1 MQKIVIYLSLSLLHL
16 LACTSNSNPSPDLQ
30 QIRQDVQKTEAAF
43 AAMAKEKGVGAA
55 FTYYAAEEAVISR
68 NNRLIQGKEAISAY
82 FAQYFDPAATLE
94 WTTEFVEVSSSGDL
108 AYTYGPYTFKVK
120 DPQGQE
126 SVNQGY
132 FHTVWKKQA
141 DGSWKFV
148 WD

>member
-1 MQKIVIYLSLSLLHL
+1 MRKTILSLSLFL
-16 LACTSNSNPSPDLQ
+16 LLFWSCTSIPDRSPDLQ
-30 QIRQDVQKTEAAF
+30 QIKQDVQKTEAAF

-55 FTYYAAEEAVISR
+55 FAYYAAEEAVISR
-68 NNRLIQGKEAISAY
+68 NNRLIKGKAAISAY

-94 WTTEFVEVSSSGDL
+94 WTPEFVDVSESGDL

-132 FHTVWKKQA
+132 FHTVWKKQP
-141 DGSWKFV
+141 DGNWKFV